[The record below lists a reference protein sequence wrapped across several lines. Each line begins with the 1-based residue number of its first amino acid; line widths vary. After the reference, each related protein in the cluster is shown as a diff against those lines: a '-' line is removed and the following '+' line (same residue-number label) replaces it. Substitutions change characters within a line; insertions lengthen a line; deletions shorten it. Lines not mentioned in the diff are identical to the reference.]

1 MLTFI
6 YPR

>member
-1 MLTFI
+1 MSQFI